1 MRHAVLATILAL
13 LAWSHA
19 ARAQGEPF
27 TAPVAGVGGVVV
39 AQQAVLC
46 RPAGSQAARLVVIAH
61 GSPPDAA
68 GRPRMQLG
76 WCGSEASQWFVQR
89 GYAVAYF
96 LRPGYGATGG
106 VWTEGYRTCDVDG
119 YAGAG
124 RETAHAIAAAI
135 DAATRLPGIRPDGV
149 VVVGQSAGGW
159 GAVAYDSLP
168 HPKVAAFISMAGGRG
183 GHEHDLPNS
192 NCHPENLAAAA
203 GRFGT
208 TATTPMLWV
217 YAANDSFFAPAIA
230 VAMHDAFTAA
240 GGKAALEQPGPYR
253 RDGHRLFSGQGGS
266 AVWGPMVERYLA
278 QMSASPR

>member
-1 MRHAVLATILAL
+1 MAGGTI
-13 LAWSHA
+13 
-19 ARAQGEPF
+19 
-27 TAPVAGVGGVVV
+27 V

-46 RPAGSQAARLVVIAH
+46 RPGGSQPARLVVIAH

-68 GRPRMQLG
+68 GRPQMQLSR
-76 WCGSEASQWFVQR
+76 CGSETSQWFLQR
-89 GYAVAYF
+89 GYALAYF

-106 VWTEGYRTCDVDG
+106 AWTEGYQRCDIDG
-119 YAGAG
+119 YVVAG
-124 RETAHAIAAAI
+124 RETARAIDAAI

-159 GAVAYDSLP
+159 GSVAYDSLP

-183 GHEHDLPNS
+183 GHQHDIPNQ
-192 NCHPENLAAAA
+192 NCHPENLAVAA
-203 GRFGT
+203 GRYGA

-240 GGKAALEQPGPYR
+240 GGKATLEQPGPYR
-253 RDGHRLFSGQGGS
+253 RDGHRLFFGQGGS
-266 AVWGPMVERYLA
+266 VVWGPMVERYLTQTIGA
-278 QMSASPR
+278 AR